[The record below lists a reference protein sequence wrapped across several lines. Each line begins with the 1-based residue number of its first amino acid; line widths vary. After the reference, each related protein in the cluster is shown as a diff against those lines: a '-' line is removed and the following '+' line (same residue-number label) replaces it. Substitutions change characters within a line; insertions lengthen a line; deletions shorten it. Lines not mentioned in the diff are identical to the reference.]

1 MINNNLETWT
11 GIQKVSWVPVLNND
25 IALGSQYKV
34 VPTEGYLAWEYNPL
48 RNYRLSE
55 TMYEKDG
62 KYYTQKEFLEA
73 NPDFQLYYN
82 EEQEDGSVVA
92 KITKDLPGEWLLREA
107 GELVDFITNE
117 LSFDLQHPVD
127 ILPQYSYDGSVNL
140 ILNDGLNIPR
150 LINSRFTVTGR
161 NTYKIIDRKGDN
173 DTNIYDQGEQF
184 DVDTSLFKNVN
195 KIPKLEYLGTSS
207 GNMKIGNYHFYFKY
221 ADADGNESD
230 WVAES
235 GLVSVFMGNTPQ
247 SVNTGIRDEN
257 SIKSVRFRLSN
268 IDIGYSFV
276 KIYYTRYSAD
286 IDSNFVVQAKRIDK
300 NFIINNSGICMILI
314 TGDEDETEVTLEEI
328 NSSFDVI
335 QNAQT
340 QCSAANRLF
349 MANIHKTKVEYDIL
363 SKLALC
369 FCPYK
374 MEENY
379 PLINGGMDESY
390 DISSL
395 QDGYYDSQ
403 YIYDKTGYWPGELY
417 RLGVVYILKDGSLS
431 PVFNIR
437 GASKIPVF
445 QQTNEGSTWY
455 YKVAED
461 LNAVDKKGNYLNS
474 IDDVLASI
482 DYAEEDYMIIGGK
495 APNENAKGVI
505 QLDSEYYNEATP
517 FPVVGV
523 NIRTNRRV
531 IEKLREYT
539 KGFFFVRQKRI
550 PLTLCQ
556 GIVVGLDNESRTP
569 TLPTLGDILA
579 DVNINNSFV
588 ETSDINDINYISEGF
603 LSRYLFELKAKSTG
617 FFSKLLKSLAVVV
630 VLAAAVVAT
639 VFTCG
644 AGGVVIGGA
653 LAGAA
658 GGAAL
663 GTIGLV
669 SGIAV
674 GVAATAISAQ
684 TIALKARSARN
695 KKAAK
700 AVKGRNE
707 KIPKGYQRKEQSDSR
722 KLTHDLA
729 ERYIIK
735 DSTKNSPDAII
746 VPDYQVN
753 QPYYNQFLTG
763 DKFTVKLSYEQPNT
777 NFLNDG
783 YFRSYQRHFYTDGYI
798 TQNDNRSYN
807 VELVGV
813 PDGCPIKMIGD
824 KKYCARAGYAE
835 EAYKYEFQGVEYKD
849 SENKKDNS
857 DIVRGNYGSFVGM
870 NGYTGHACD
879 QVNIM
884 IPGYRDNNLFSYIQL
899 RAQDTSAFYA
909 ISDRIDINNLNKQT
923 SNTLVESERTV
934 TDFSETYYR
943 GDSYICQFTHRINRN
958 FNDPSAPYNDKIVD
972 ENSWRDH
979 YNPDKP
985 EEYASINLGDVN
997 AIQLGLWLTFWL
1009 RSSYNLN
1016 IRTIDKSNV
1025 DEYLMCGN
1033 YRSFYPNHGQL
1044 ASGSQ
1049 KIPDSAQY
1057 NKGFTKSVSEKYY
1070 FEVPDV
1076 PYIKQEFQ
1084 NRIVFSDIHIN
1095 DAYKN
1100 GFRVIRTMNHKDY
1113 PMTHG
1118 SITKLIELKNALLIV
1133 FEHGIGLV
1141 SINNAAEHPS
1151 QILSDLNVISD
1162 TYGSQWKDSIIKTP
1176 SGVYGVDTVAKKIWR
1191 VKEGQIE
1198 LISDTKVQ
1206 EFLNQNI
1213 SLTERELTPML
1224 GVRNVK
1230 TVYNA
1235 FKHDVMFTFYDN
1247 LHGVH
1252 EKSWNLCWNEILGIF
1267 TTFYSWIPSEMQNI
1281 DNVPFSFNRD
1291 ASKMIA
1297 KLGVS
1302 NHDNDFSDGVT
1313 LSNNVMKVI
1322 EREPIIDNN
1331 TQELIYQ
1338 KPIFEVSNKE
1348 LHISYLNKQGET
1360 QEYRFLTK
1368 SDLKTFTQPEGTE
1381 LLENVIQ
1388 DPQFI
1393 GFLHLNKRSLPDGKT
1408 RYHIEYEILR
1418 DRQGNYKIF
1427 NIKHVRLAIE
1437 PVDEI
1442 IKSDVT
1448 YVDVCY
1454 LAMNEGFYTTELLSE
1469 LYYRNKKGIS
1479 HADSDI
1485 NKLAPEPMTYSVTN
1499 NKIKNA
1505 QIINS
1510 AVLEKFKKQYGED
1523 WAVGNDTS
1531 RRSDT
1536 AYHCGF
1542 IKEIYEKYPPRD
1554 VPAGEDPNTWV
1565 DEESKYHGIKLAD
1578 HWLLETSRGF
1588 KIYTDLPIF
1597 KNKAG
1602 KRLMLPRELQ
1612 VNPDKIVRYVNIR
1625 AKVKIEAMAPNGEF
1639 NAHEAYFNQFT
1650 NGDHDLCMID
1660 AGYFE
1665 SNVAVTTSFNLS
1677 LLSTDFWKHGQAGL
1691 IDISDK
1697 IFPTQ
1702 WYGQQHP
1709 FEFECVVVDD
1719 PSVHKIFTNLELVAN
1734 NVKPESFHYEVVGDT
1749 YDFAEDKPTMYFR
1762 QEALKAL
1769 YQYNGYDIE
1778 YNPNFLE
1785 IDPKQHNRSADLPK
1799 YYSRWDTINDI
1810 YDSYKRFSA
1819 PINFN
1824 YDHLAGGEIVYYPTR
1839 NEFRV
1844 WNHAEAIDKDSLS
1857 QDLATSVI
1865 KANCQYLEDKW
1876 LVGIN
1881 PIVITYKNE
1890 LDYEIV
1896 DGVKRFKINEL
1907 YTPLD
1912 DPEDEAKYRNSLF
1925 AKDKYNIYKYSSWV
1939 KSKEGSTLLPP
1950 INIQGTKL
1958 EEKLVGNIEFPEEGS
1973 DNALAG
1979 LYDLTAWKQ
1988 GDWRPI
1994 DPVKNKE
2001 RRETDVRGKFMKVRI
2016 RYSGE
2021 ELAIIDFLNTIYQIS
2036 FA

>member
-1 MINNNLETWT
+1 MANLDSWT
-11 GIQKVSWVPVLNND
+11 GIQDVSWLPVLNKN
-25 IALGSQYKV
+25 IALGSHYKV

-48 RNYRLSE
+48 RNYRLSQN
-55 TMYEKDG
+55 MYEKDG
-62 KYYTQKEFLEA
+62 KYYTQNEFTETLKTLNSEFTLFKSNGIPKKDEDIKNDYGDEFFKEFA
-73 NPDFQLYYN
+73 TY
-82 EEQEDGSVVA
+82 S
-92 KITKDLPGEWLLREA
+92 LRES

-117 LSFDLQHPVD
+117 LSFSLQHPVD

-161 NTYKIIDRKGDN
+161 NTYKVIDRKGDN

-195 KIPKLEYLGTSS
+195 KIPQLEYLGTSS

-235 GLVSVFMGNTPQ
+235 GLVSIFMGNTPQ

-276 KIYYTRYSAD
+276 KIYYTRYSSD

-314 TGDEDETEVTLEEI
+314 TGDEDESEVTLEEI

-349 MANIHKTKVEYDIL
+349 MANVHKTKVEYDIL
-363 SKLALC
+363 SKLSLC

-374 MEENY
+374 HEEKY
-379 PLINGGMDESY
+379 PLINGGMNETY
-390 DISSL
+390 DISSSIS
-395 QDGYYDSQ
+395 DGYYDTQ
-403 YIYDKTGYWPGELY
+403 FIYDKTGYWPGELY
-417 RLGVVYILKDGSLS
+417 RLGIVYILKDGSLS

-437 GASKIPVF
+437 GATDIPIFPGTDNFKYKIYSDF
-445 QQTNEGSTWY
+445 EG
-455 YKVAED
+455 
-461 LNAVDKKGNYLNS
+461 LNATEEKDIPEKFAEILSK
-474 IDDVLASI
+474 I
-482 DYAEEDYMIIGGK
+482 DYAEEDYMIIGGT

-505 QLDSEYYNEATP
+505 QLTNDYFNSDAP
-517 FPVVGV
+517 FPIVGV
-523 NIRTNRRV
+523 NIHTNHHV
-531 IEKLREYT
+531 IEELKKYS

-569 TLPTLGDILA
+569 TLPTLGGVIS
-579 DVNINNSFV
+579 NINLNSSFV

-603 LSRYLFELKAKSTG
+603 LSRYLFSMKPKSVG
-617 FFSKLLKSLAVVV
+617 FFNKLLKAVAVVA
-630 VLAAAVVAT
+630 VLAAATVAT
-639 VFTCG
+639 IFTCG
-644 AGGVVIGGA
+644 AAGVAIGGA
-653 LAGAA
+653 LVSLSAGT
-658 GGAAL
+658 L
-663 GTIGLV
+663 GTIGIVAGSALT
-669 SGIAV
+669 
-674 GVAATAISAQ
+674 VAATAIGAQ
-684 TIALKARSARN
+684 SVTLKARQKRN
-695 KKAAK
+695 KGKAQAI
-700 AVKGRNE
+700 KGRNE
-707 KIPKGYQRKEQSDSR
+707 PIPKGYKREEQKDSR
-722 KLTHDLA
+722 KLIQDLA

-735 DSTKNSPDAII
+735 DPTKNSPDAII

-783 YFRSYQRHFYTDGYI
+783 YFESEQRHFYTSGYI

-824 KKYCARAGYAE
+824 AKFSARAGYAE

-849 SENKKDNS
+849 SENKRDNS
-857 DIVRGNYGSFVGM
+857 DIIRGNYGSYVGM
-870 NGYTGHACD
+870 YGYTGHACD

-884 IPGYRDNNLFSYIQL
+884 IPGYRENNLFNYVQL

-909 ISDRIDINNLNKQT
+909 ISDRIDINAINKT
-923 SNTLVESERTV
+923 NTTLAQSSEDKQ
-934 TDFSETYYR
+934 DFSDTYYR
-943 GDSYICQFTHRINRN
+943 GDSYICQYTHRINRN

-972 ENSWRDH
+972 ENTWKDH

-985 EEYASINLGDVN
+985 EDYSSINLGDVN
-997 AIQLGLWLTFWL
+997 AVQLGLWLTFWL

-1033 YRSFYPNHGQL
+1033 YRSFYPNYGQL
-1044 ASGSQ
+1044 ANGNQ

-1141 SINNAAEHPS
+1141 SINNSAEHPS
-1151 QILSDLNVISD
+1151 QILSDLNIISD

-1198 LISDTKVQ
+1198 LISDMRVQ

-1213 SLTERELTPML
+1213 SLTERELTPII

-1281 DNVPFSFNRD
+1281 DNIPFSFNRD
-1291 ASKMIA
+1291 TVKAIG

-1302 NHDNDFSDGVT
+1302 DHNNDYSEGVT
-1313 LSNNVMKVI
+1313 LSNNVMNVI
-1322 EREPIIDNN
+1322 GSTFDS
-1331 TQELIYQ
+1331 TTHKYT
-1338 KPIFEVSNKE
+1338 KPTFEVSNKE
-1348 LHISYLNKQGET
+1348 LHMTYLNKQGEE
-1360 QEYRFLTK
+1360 QEYEFLETIPANQAGYENTVTLK
-1368 SDLKTFTQPEGTE
+1368 SIIAQKD
-1381 LLENVIQ
+1381 
-1388 DPQFI
+1388 FI
-1393 GFLHLNKRSLPDGKT
+1393 GFLHLDKRSLPDGKV
-1408 RYHIEYEILR
+1408 RYHIEYQLLR
-1418 DRQGNYKIF
+1418 DRQGNHKIF
-1427 NIKHVRLAIE
+1427 NIKKVKLAVS
-1437 PVDEI
+1437 PVNEM
-1442 IKSDVT
+1442 IKSDVKF
-1448 YVDVCY
+1448 VEVCY
-1454 LAMNEGFYTTELLSE
+1454 LAMNDGFYVSDLLSE
-1469 LYYRNKKGIS
+1469 LYYRNSEGNSYADVDS
-1479 HADSDI
+1479 H
-1485 NKLAPEPMTYSVTN
+1485 KLAPEPFMHSITN
-1499 NKIKNA
+1499 KKIEGTQIKN
-1505 QIINS
+1505 S
-1510 AVLEKFKKQYGED
+1510 HMFYKLLDQYGGD
-1523 WAVGNDTS
+1523 WAVGNDISLT
-1531 RRSDT
+1531 SDT

-1542 IKEIYEKYPPRD
+1542 MKDIEELYKNNPPMEVPEDQDPENWIDYEYR
-1554 VPAGEDPNTWV
+1554 
-1565 DEESKYHGIKLAD
+1565 YHGIYVSQ
-1578 HWLLETSRGF
+1578 HWLLESENGY

-1602 KRLMLPRELQ
+1602 KRLMLPKHLQ
-1612 VNPDKIVRYVNIR
+1612 INPDKIVRYLNIR
-1625 AKVKIEAMAPNGEF
+1625 AKVMIDSWDTTRTAQD
-1639 NAHEAYFNQFT
+1639 AYFNQFT

-1665 SNVAVTTSFNLS
+1665 SAVAVTTSFNLQ
-1677 LLSTDFWKHGQAGL
+1677 LLSTDFWKHGQAGI

-1697 IFPTQ
+1697 IYPTY

-1734 NVKPESFHYEVVGDT
+1734 NVKPESFHYEVVGDV

-1769 YQYNGYDIE
+1769 YQYNGYDVE

-1785 IDPKQHNRSADLPK
+1785 IEPKQHNRSADLPK
-1799 YYSRWDTINDI
+1799 YYSRWDSINEI

-1819 PINFN
+1819 PMGFN
-1824 YDHLAGGEIVYYPTR
+1824 YDHLAGAEIVYYPTR

-1844 WNHAEAIDKDSLS
+1844 WNHVEAIDKDSLS
-1857 QDLATSVI
+1857 QDLSTSII

-1876 LVGIN
+1876 LVCIN
-1881 PIVITYKNE
+1881 PIVVTYKNE
-1890 LDYEIV
+1890 ID
-1896 DGVKRFKINEL
+1896 
-1907 YTPLD
+1907 
-1912 DPEDEAKYRNSLF
+1912 
-1925 AKDKYNIYKYSSWV
+1925 KDKVEPGTSMFSKDIYGVYKYSTWV
-1939 KSKEGSTLLPP
+1939 EGKNGSKLPP
-1950 INIQGTKL
+1950 INIQGTKM
-1958 EEKLVGNIEFPEEGS
+1958 EEKLGGNIEFPSESEKAV
-1973 DNALAG
+1973 NALAG
-1979 LYDLTAWKQ
+1979 VYDLTAWKQ
-1988 GDWRPI
+1988 GSWRPI
-1994 DPVKNKE
+1994 DPVKNKD

-2021 ELAIIDFLNTIYQIS
+2021 ELAIIDFLNTIYQVS

>member
-1 MINNNLETWT
+1 MTNITDSWT
-11 GIQKVSWVPVLNND
+11 GIHQVSWVPVLNQN
-25 IALGSQYKV
+25 IVLGSHYKV

-48 RNYRLSE
+48 RNYRLSQN
-55 TMYEKDG
+55 MYEKDG
-62 KYYTQKEFLEA
+62 KYYTWKEFSALTGASELDSDV
-73 NPDFQLYYN
+73 PD
-82 EEQEDGSVVA
+82 GW
-92 KITKDLPGEWLLREA
+92 TLREP
-107 GELVDFITNE
+107 GELVDFITEE
-117 LSFDLQHPVD
+117 LSFDLRNPVN

-207 GNMKIGNYHFYFKY
+207 GNMKIGNYHFYFKF

-268 IDIGYSFV
+268 IDIGYSYV

-286 IDSNFVVQAKRIDK
+286 IDSNFIVQAKRIDK
-300 NFIINNSGICMILI
+300 NFIINNSGTCIILI

-349 MANIHKTKVEYDIL
+349 MANIHKSKIEYDIL
-363 SKLALC
+363 SKLSLC

-374 MEENY
+374 TEDPY
-379 PLINGGMDESY
+379 PLVNGGMDEIY
-390 DISSL
+390 DITSL
-395 QDGYYDSQ
+395 SEGYYDTQ

-417 RLGVVYILKDGSLS
+417 RLGIVYILKDGSLS

-437 GASKIPVF
+437 GATNIPVL
-445 QQTNEGSTWY
+445 QTTDEGTSY
-455 YKVAED
+455 IYKIDQELSAITSDVKDKESKF
-461 LNAVDKKGNYLNS
+461 NAIIND
-474 IDDVLASI
+474 I
-482 DYAEEDYMIIGGK
+482 DYSEEDYMIIGGK
-495 APNENAKGVI
+495 ANNENAKGVI
-505 QLDSEYYNEATP
+505 QLSDTPYKEAAP
-517 FPVVGV
+517 FPVIGV
-523 NIRTNRRV
+523 NIRAHNLV
-531 IEKLREYT
+531 IEELKKYS

-569 TLPTLGDILA
+569 TLPTISGAIS
-579 DVNINNSFV
+579 NINVNNSFV
-588 ETSDINDINYISEGF
+588 ETSDINDINFVSEGF
-603 LSRYLFELKAKSTG
+603 LSRYYYKLKAKSTG
-617 FFSKLLKSLAVVV
+617 FFNKLLKAVGVVV

-644 AGGVVIGGA
+644 AGGVAIGAGLA
-653 LAGAA
+653 AAVTTGAGAVA
-658 GGAAL
+658 GAL
-663 GTIGLV
+663 GTIGIVAGATL
-669 SGIAV
+669 

-684 TIALKARSARN
+684 AIALKARQKRN
-695 KKAAK
+695 IKAAQ
-700 AVKGRNE
+700 AIKGRNE
-707 KIPKGYQRKEQSDSR
+707 EIPKGYKREEQEESR
-722 KLTHDLA
+722 LILQDLS

-735 DSTKNSPDAII
+735 DSSKNSPDALI

-763 DKFTVKLSYEQPNT
+763 DNFTIKLCHEQPIT
-777 NFLNDG
+777 NYLNDG
-783 YFRSYQRHFYTDGYI
+783 YFESNYRHFYTSGYV
-798 TQNDNRSYN
+798 TQQDNRSYN
-807 VELVGV
+807 VKLVGV
-813 PDGCPIKMIGD
+813 PDGCPIKMIGEQ
-824 KKYCARAGYAE
+824 KYSARAGYAE
-835 EAYKYEFQGVEYKD
+835 EAYKYEFQGIAYED

-870 NGYTGHACD
+870 DGYTGHACD

-884 IPGYRDNNLFSYIQL
+884 IPGYRENNLFNYVQL
-899 RAQDTSAFYA
+899 RAQDTSSFFA
-909 ISDRIDINNLNKQT
+909 ISDRIDIKEIGKTQ
-923 SNTLVESERTV
+923 NTLLYEGDHVV
-934 TDFSETYYR
+934 QDFSETYYR
-943 GDSYICQFTHRINRN
+943 GDCYICQFTHRINRN

-972 ENSWRDH
+972 PKTWKDH

-985 EEYASINLGDVN
+985 EDYSDINLGDVN
-997 AIQLGLWLTFWL
+997 AVQLGLWLTFWL

-1016 IRTIDKSNV
+1016 IRTIDKSNI

-1033 YRSFYPNHGQL
+1033 YRSFYPNYGQL
-1044 ASGSQ
+1044 ASGNQ

-1070 FEVPDV
+1070 FEVPNV

-1084 NRIVFSDIHIN
+1084 NRIVFSDIHVN

-1113 PMTHG
+1113 PMTYG

-1141 SINNAAEHPS
+1141 SINNSAEYPS
-1151 QILSDLNVISD
+1151 QILSDLNIISD

-1198 LISDTKVQ
+1198 LISDMRVQ

-1213 SLTERELTPML
+1213 SLTERELTPII

-1235 FKHDVMFTFYDN
+1235 FKHDIMFTFYDN

-1281 DNVPFSFNRD
+1281 DNIPFSFDRD
-1291 ASKMIA
+1291 TVKMIG
-1297 KLGVS
+1297 KLGTS
-1302 NHDNDFSDGVT
+1302 HHDNDYSDGVT
-1313 LSNNVMKVI
+1313 LSNNVMRVI
-1322 EREPIIDNN
+1322 EVEPVPDPNN
-1331 TQELIYQ
+1331 PEHITYQ
-1338 KPIFEVSNKE
+1338 PPTFEVDNKE
-1348 LHISYLNKQGET
+1348 LHITFINRQGDEEEYEFTTRAETTEGLWPIPETGVSYLE
-1360 QEYRFLTK
+1360 
-1368 SDLKTFTQPEGTE
+1368 D
-1381 LLENVIQ
+1381 VIQ
-1388 DPQFI
+1388 DKQFI
-1393 GFLHLNKRSLPDGKT
+1393 GFLHLDKRSLPDGKA
-1408 RYHIEYEILR
+1408 RYHIEYELLR
-1418 DRQGNYKIF
+1418 DQQGNHKVF
-1427 NIKHVRLAIE
+1427 NIKKVKLAVHTVHE
-1437 PVDEI
+1437 V
-1442 IKSDVT
+1442 IKSDVK
-1448 YVDVCY
+1448 YIDVCY
-1454 LAMNEGFYTTELLSE
+1454 LALNDGFYTSDLLSE
-1469 LYYRNKKGIS
+1469 LYYRNIAG
-1479 HADSDI
+1479 HAYADSDVYKI
-1485 NKLAPEPMTYSVTN
+1485 APEPFTHTTTN
-1499 NKIKNA
+1499 RKIEGTR
-1505 QIINS
+1505 IINS
-1510 AVLEKFKKQYGED
+1510 AVLERLKKQYGED

-1531 RRSDT
+1531 GDPNKTT
-1536 AYHCGF
+1536 AYHCGD
-1542 IKEIYEKYPPRD
+1542 IKDIYNRYYDKIIWDIPESVD
-1554 VPAGEDPNTWV
+1554 VNTWV
-1565 DEESKYHGIKLAD
+1565 DTDSRYHGILLSQ
-1578 HWLLETSRGF
+1578 HWLLEGERGF
-1588 KIYTDLPIF
+1588 KIYTNLPIF

-1602 KRLMLPRELQ
+1602 KRLMLPKELQ
-1612 VNPDKIVRYVNIR
+1612 VNPDKIVRYLNIK
-1625 AKVKIEAMAPNGEF
+1625 AKVIIEAQKEAF
-1639 NAHEAYFNQFT
+1639 NANEAYFNQFA
-1650 NGDHDLCMID
+1650 NGGEDICMID

-1665 SNVAVTTSFNLS
+1665 SSVAITTSFNLT

-1691 IDISDK
+1691 IDICDK
-1697 IFPTQ
+1697 IYPTY
-1702 WYGQQHP
+1702 WYGKQHP

-1734 NVKPESFHYEVVGDT
+1734 NVKPESFHYEVVGDV
-1749 YDFAEDKPTMYFR
+1749 YDFADDKPTMYFR

-1785 IDPKQHNRSADLPK
+1785 IEPKQHNKSADLPK
-1799 YYSRWDTINDI
+1799 YYSRWDTINEI

-1819 PINFN
+1819 PLGFN
-1824 YDHLAGGEIVYYPTR
+1824 YEHLAGAEVVYYPTR
-1839 NEFRV
+1839 NEFRI
-1844 WNHAEAIDKDSLS
+1844 WNHVEAIDVDSLN
-1857 QDLATSVI
+1857 QDIATSVI
-1865 KANCQYLEDKW
+1865 KANCRYLEDKW
-1876 LVGIN
+1876 LVCIN
-1881 PIVITYKNE
+1881 PIIVTYKNE
-1890 LDYEIV
+1890 VDKGIV
-1896 DGVKRFKINEL
+1896 PSGESMFSKDAFGV
-1907 YTPLD
+1907 
-1912 DPEDEAKYRNSLF
+1912 
-1925 AKDKYNIYKYSSWV
+1925 YKYSTWV
-1939 KSKEGSTLLPP
+1939 NARKSLPTDPDVKLPP

-1958 EEKLVGNIEFPEEGS
+1958 QEKLEGNIQYPGDAS
-1973 DNALAG
+1973 NPDGGKDNALYG
-1979 LYDLTAWKQ
+1979 LYDLTQWNQGSWK
-1988 GDWRPI
+1988 PI
-1994 DPVKNKE
+1994 DPTKNKE

>member
-1 MINNNLETWT
+1 MANLDSWT
-11 GIQKVSWVPVLNND
+11 GIQDVSWLPVLNKN
-25 IALGSQYKV
+25 IALGSHYKV

-48 RNYRLSE
+48 RNYRLSQN
-55 TMYEKDG
+55 MYEKDG
-62 KYYTQKEFLEA
+62 KYYTQKEFIDLTK
-73 NPDFQLYYN
+73 FTVYYTEN
-82 EEQEDGSVVA
+82 GVRKVS
-92 KITKDLPGEWLLREA
+92 KNLPEGWILHEA
-107 GELVDFITNE
+107 GELVDFITDE
-117 LSFDLQHPVD
+117 LSFSLQHPVD

-161 NTYKIIDRKGDN
+161 NTYKVIDRKGDN

-195 KIPKLEYLGTSS
+195 KIPQLEYLGTSS

-276 KIYYTRYSAD
+276 KIYYTRYSSD

-349 MANIHKTKVEYDIL
+349 MANVHKTKVEYDIL
-363 SKLALC
+363 SKLSLC

-374 MEENY
+374 HEEKY
-379 PLINGGMDESY
+379 PLINGGMNETY
-390 DISSL
+390 DISSSIS
-395 QDGYYDSQ
+395 DGYYDTQ
-403 YIYDKTGYWPGELY
+403 FIYDKTGYWPGELY
-417 RLGVVYILKDGSLS
+417 RLGIVYILKDGSLS

-437 GASKIPVF
+437 GATDIPIFPGTDNFKYKIYSDF
-445 QQTNEGSTWY
+445 E
-455 YKVAED
+455 E
-461 LNAVDKKGNYLNS
+461 LNATEEKDIPEKFAEILSK
-474 IDDVLASI
+474 I
-482 DYAEEDYMIIGGK
+482 DYAEEDYMIIGGT

-505 QLDSEYYNEATP
+505 QLTSDYFNSDAP
-517 FPVVGV
+517 FPIVGI
-523 NIRTNRRV
+523 NIHTNHYV
-531 IEKLREYT
+531 IEELKKYS

-569 TLPTLGDILA
+569 TLPTLGGVIS
-579 DVNINNSFV
+579 NINLNSSFV

-603 LSRYLFELKAKSTG
+603 LSRYLFSMKPKGIG
-617 FFSKLLKSLAVVV
+617 FFNKLLKAVAVVA
-630 VLAAAVVAT
+630 VLAAATVAT
-639 VFTCG
+639 IFTCG
-644 AGGVVIGGA
+644 AAGVAIGGA
-653 LAGAA
+653 LVSLSAGT
-658 GGAAL
+658 L
-663 GTIGLV
+663 GTIGIVAGSALT
-669 SGIAV
+669 
-674 GVAATAISAQ
+674 VAATAIGAQ
-684 TIALKARSARN
+684 SVTLKARQKRN
-695 KKAAK
+695 KGKAQAI
-700 AVKGRNE
+700 KGRNE
-707 KIPKGYQRKEQSDSR
+707 PIPKGYKREEQKDSR
-722 KLTHDLA
+722 KLIQDLA
-729 ERYIIK
+729 DRYIIK
-735 DSTKNSPDAII
+735 DPTKNSPDAII

-783 YFRSYQRHFYTDGYI
+783 YFESEQRHFYTSGYV

-824 KKYCARAGYAE
+824 AKFSARAGYAE

-857 DIVRGNYGSFVGM
+857 DIIRGNYGSYVGM
-870 NGYTGHACD
+870 YGYTGHACD

-884 IPGYRDNNLFSYIQL
+884 IPGYRENNLFNYVQL

-909 ISDRIDINNLNKQT
+909 ISDRIDINAINKT
-923 SNTLVESERTV
+923 NTTLAQSSEDKQ
-934 TDFSETYYR
+934 DFSDTYYR
-943 GDSYICQFTHRINRN
+943 GDSYICQYTHRINRN

-972 ENSWRDH
+972 ENTWKDH

-985 EEYASINLGDVN
+985 EDYSSINLGDVN

-1016 IRTIDKSNV
+1016 IRTIDKSNI

-1033 YRSFYPNHGQL
+1033 YRSFYPNYGQL
-1044 ASGSQ
+1044 ANGNQ

-1141 SINNAAEHPS
+1141 SINNSAEHPS
-1151 QILSDLNVISD
+1151 QILSDLNIISD

-1198 LISDTKVQ
+1198 LISDMRVQ

-1213 SLTERELTPML
+1213 SLTERELTPII

-1281 DNVPFSFNRD
+1281 DNIPFSFNRD
-1291 ASKMIA
+1291 TVKAIG

-1302 NHDNDFSDGVT
+1302 DHNNDYSEGVT
-1313 LSNNVMKVI
+1313 LSNNVMNVI
-1322 EREPIIDNN
+1322 GSTFDS
-1331 TQELIYQ
+1331 TTHKYT
-1338 KPIFEVSNKE
+1338 KPTFEVSNKE
-1348 LHISYLNKQGET
+1348 LHMTYLNKQGEE
-1360 QEYRFLTK
+1360 QEYEFLETIPANQSGYENTVTLK
-1368 SDLKTFTQPEGTE
+1368 S
-1381 LLENVIQ
+1381 VIAQ
-1388 DPQFI
+1388 KDFI
-1393 GFLHLNKRSLPDGKT
+1393 GFLHLDKRSLPDGKV
-1408 RYHIEYEILR
+1408 RYHIEYQLLR
-1418 DRQGNYKIF
+1418 DRQGNHKIF
-1427 NIKHVRLAIE
+1427 NIKKVKLAVS
-1437 PVDEI
+1437 PVNEM
-1442 IKSDVT
+1442 IKSDVKF
-1448 YVDVCY
+1448 VEVCY
-1454 LAMNEGFYTTELLSE
+1454 LAMNDGFYVSDLLSE
-1469 LYYRNKKGIS
+1469 LYYRNSEGNSYADVDS
-1479 HADSDI
+1479 HKI
-1485 NKLAPEPMTYSVTN
+1485 APEPFMHSITN
-1499 NKIKNA
+1499 KKIEGTQIKN
-1505 QIINS
+1505 S
-1510 AVLEKFKKQYGED
+1510 HMFYKLLDQYGSD
-1523 WAVGNDTS
+1523 WAVGNDISLT
-1531 RRSDT
+1531 SDT

-1542 IKEIYEKYPPRD
+1542 MKDIEELYKNNPPME
-1554 VPAGEDPNTWV
+1554 VPEGQDPENWV
-1565 DEESKYHGIKLAD
+1565 DYDYRYHGIYVSQ
-1578 HWLLETSRGF
+1578 HWLLESENGY

-1602 KRLMLPRELQ
+1602 KRLMLPKHLQ
-1612 VNPDKIVRYVNIR
+1612 INPDKIVRYLNIR
-1625 AKVKIEAMAPNGEF
+1625 AKVMIDSWDTTRTAQD
-1639 NAHEAYFNQFT
+1639 AYFNQFA

-1665 SNVAVTTSFNLS
+1665 SAVAVTTSFNLQ
-1677 LLSTDFWKHGQAGL
+1677 LLSTDFWKHGQAGI

-1697 IFPTQ
+1697 VYPTY

-1734 NVKPESFHYEVVGDT
+1734 NVKPESFHYEVVGDV

-1778 YNPNFLE
+1778 YNPNFVE
-1785 IDPKQHNRSADLPK
+1785 IEPKQHNKSADLPK
-1799 YYSRWDTINDI
+1799 YYSRWDSINDI

-1819 PINFN
+1819 PIGFN
-1824 YDHLAGGEIVYYPTR
+1824 YDHLAGAEIVYYPTR

-1844 WNHAEAIDKDSLS
+1844 WNHAEAIDVDSLN
-1857 QDLATSVI
+1857 QDIATSVI
-1865 KANCQYLEDKW
+1865 KANCRYLEDKW
-1876 LVGIN
+1876 LVSIN
-1881 PIVITYKNE
+1881 PIIVTYKNE
-1890 LDYEIV
+1890 IDKSKVVSGESMFSK
-1896 DGVKRFKINEL
+1896 DAFGV
-1907 YTPLD
+1907 
-1912 DPEDEAKYRNSLF
+1912 
-1925 AKDKYNIYKYSSWV
+1925 YKYSTWV
-1939 KSKEGSTLLPP
+1939 NNFDGSAKLPP
-1950 INIQGTKL
+1950 INIHGTQM
-1958 EEKLVGNIEFPEEGS
+1958 EEKLGGNIEFPEGNV

-1979 LYDLTAWKQ
+1979 LYNLDAWKQ

-1994 DPVKNKE
+1994 DPIKNKD